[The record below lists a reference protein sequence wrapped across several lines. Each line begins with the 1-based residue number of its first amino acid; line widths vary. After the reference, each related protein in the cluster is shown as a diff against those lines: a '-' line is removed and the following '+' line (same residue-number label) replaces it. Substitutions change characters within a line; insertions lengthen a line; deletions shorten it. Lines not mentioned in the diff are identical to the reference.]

1 MQNNIIEEIVRVN
14 RTVDARVELSGE
26 INDSC
31 DYYYEDERSFF
42 KLDDNVKVESDV
54 LEFIEERSL
63 LEDNIFEE
71 VKDSINV
78 DSVDIRDVSSEEE
91 IVKVNDLDEY
101 AIKDLLLR
109 NPTYEIKEITSTRK
123 VFVKKESER
132 NFTFDIHD
140 ESESESA

>member
-31 DYYYEDERSFF
+31 DYQYEDERSFF

-109 NPTYEIKEITSTRK
+109 NPTYEIKEITFTRK
-123 VFVKKESER
+123 VFVKKSDSE
-132 NFTFDIHD
+132 N
-140 ESESESA
+140 A

>member
-123 VFVKKESER
+123 VFVKKSDSE
-132 NFTFDIHD
+132 N
-140 ESESESA
+140 A